1 MEAEEVSKLGCAR
14 LDVRGRWRS
23 RGTQRIRTPSS
34 RLAAWRLLD
43 DAHAR
48 EGRLRQDEEMVE
60 IERGEK

>member
-1 MEAEEVSKLGCAR
+1 MGAR
-14 LDVRGRWRS
+14 DWMCVADGARGV
-23 RGTQRIRTPSS
+23 QRIRTPSS

-60 IERGEK
+60 IERGEKID